1 MQTDPIQTK
10 ENSQLMTTQVK
21 FNVRIT
27 EQYINLTNH
36 YC

>member
-10 ENSQLMTTQVK
+10 ENSQLMKNQVK
-21 FNVRIT
+21 LNVRIT
-27 EQYINLTNH
+27 EQYINLTNL